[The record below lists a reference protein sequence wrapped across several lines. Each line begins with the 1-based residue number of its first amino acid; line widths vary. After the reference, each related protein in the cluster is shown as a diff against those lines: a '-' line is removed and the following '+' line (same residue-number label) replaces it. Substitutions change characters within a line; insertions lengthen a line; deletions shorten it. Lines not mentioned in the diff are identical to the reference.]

1 MDGARI
7 ETERLRQV
15 AVRWSAVNGTPLET
29 PETEEGVRFEGR
41 IPGLKGSLRRH
52 AARGTIINSGFQVG
66 LALLLL
72 VQRMLVAIFL
82 SPTELGIWGVVLV
95 TLLTLLFIKN
105 AGISEKFVQQ
115 SENDQEAAFQKAFTF
130 ELLVS
135 VAFIGLVAVALPIF
149 AILYGRW
156 DIVAPAAV
164 LSIAVLG
171 QCMQAPTWIY
181 YRRMDFVRQR
191 VLQAVDPITTFVIT
205 VGLAI
210 AGAGYWS
217 LVIGVVI
224 GAWTGGLVA
233 LRACPY
239 KVGLRL
245 DRATARSYFNFSWP
259 LVIAG
264 ASGAVLAQ
272 GSVLAGSHTVGIA
285 GVGAIA
291 LASSIV
297 AFSDGVD
304 AIVTGT
310 LYPAICAVRERADL
324 LNEVFVKSNRLALM
338 WGMPFGIGLALFA
351 GDLVHFVLGD
361 KWVSAIFVLQA
372 FGLMAAADQL
382 GFNWTAFLRALDY
395 TRPLAVVAGVQVA
408 MFLAVTIPLMAVDG
422 LHGFAIGM
430 MITTAVTIT
439 ARTYYLGKLFSGFQM
454 LWHAARAVTP
464 ALPATAVILALRLV
478 ESGDR
483 TATLSIV
490 ELALF
495 VSITVATTALLE
507 RPLLRELIGYLRS
520 EPVAT

>member
-15 AVRWSAVNGTPLET
+15 AVKWGALNGAPPQD
-29 PETEEGVRFEGR
+29 PETEGSARFEGR

-52 AARGTIINSGFQVG
+52 AARGTIINSAFQVG
-66 LALLLL
+66 LAILLL

-82 SPTELGIWGVVLV
+82 TPEELGIGGVVLV

-115 SENDQEAAFQKAFTF
+115 SEKDQEGAFQKAFTF
-130 ELLVS
+130 ELIVTAAFLAVVALV
-135 VAFIGLVAVALPIF
+135 LPIF
-149 AILYGRW
+149 ALAYGRW
-156 DIVAPAAV
+156 DIVPAAAV
-164 LSIAVLG
+164 LSFAVIGASL
-171 QCMQAPTWIY
+171 QAPTWVY

-191 VLQAVDPITTFVIT
+191 VLQAVDPVTTFVIT
-205 VGLAI
+205 IGLAI

-224 GAWTGGLVA
+224 GAWTGGIVA

-239 KVGLRL
+239 KIALRI
-245 DRATARSYFNFSWP
+245 DRETARSYFHFSWP
-259 LVIAG
+259 LVVAG

-272 GSVLAGSHTVGIA
+272 GSVLVGAHTVGIA

-304 AIVTGT
+304 TIVTGT

-338 WGMPFGIGLALFA
+338 WGIPFGIGLALFA

-361 KWVSAIFVLQA
+361 KWVPAIFVLQA

-408 MFLAVTIPLMAVDG
+408 MFLAVTIPLMATDG

-439 ARTYYLGKLFSGFQM
+439 ARTYYLGKLFAGFQM
-454 LWHAARAVTP
+454 LWHAGRAIAP
-464 ALPATAVILALRLV
+464 AVPATIVILALRLV

-495 VSITVATTALLE
+495 VSVTVATTALLE
-507 RPLLRELIGYLRS
+507 RPLLRELLGYLRS